1 MQCSKVNELMSL
13 RLDGLL
19 DSITQERLDH
29 HLASCQSCEEEWQ
42 VLCELSELF
51 QSTPL
56 SVPAPGF
63 AARVTL
69 RVAETRAR
77 QELRRGAFLL
87 SGGLLLL
94 LLLTLPSLVG
104 MTMLIGDLSS
114 PTLVNTG
121 ISALISLLSA
131 LRSVG
136 DAVALLLSASLST
149 PAAVLAPVYIA
160 IALVTMFVWVH
171 LMLRVRTVYVTHPA
185 RVTRDPGK

>member
-1 MQCSKVNELMSL
+1 MQCSKASELMSL

-19 DSITQERLDH
+19 DSATQEGLDQ
-29 HLASCQSCEEEWQ
+29 HLASCQPCEEEWR

-51 QSTPL
+51 QCAPL

-63 AARVTL
+63 AARVTH

-77 QELRRGAFLL
+77 QELRRGAFFL

-104 MTMLIGDLSS
+104 MGMLIGDLSS
-114 PTLVNTG
+114 PTLINTG
-121 ISALISLLSA
+121 ISALTALLSA

-149 PAAVLAPVYIA
+149 PAAVLAPAYIA

-171 LMLRVRTVYVTHPA
+171 LMLRAWPVS
-185 RVTRDPGK
+185 VTRPA

>member
-1 MQCSKVNELMSL
+1 MQCSKANELMSL

-29 HLASCQSCEEEWQ
+29 HLSSCQSCEEEWQ
-42 VLCELSELF
+42 VLCELAELF

-94 LLLTLPSLVG
+94 LVLTLPSLVG
-104 MTMLIGDLSS
+104 MVMLIGDLSS
-114 PTLVNTG
+114 PSLISTG
-121 ISALISLLSA
+121 ISTLTALISALS
-131 LRSVG
+131 SVG
-136 DAVALLLSASLST
+136 DAVALLVSASIST
-149 PAAVLAPVYIA
+149 PAAVLAPAYIA
-160 IALVTMFVWVH
+160 IALIAMFVWVR
-171 LMLRVRTVYVTHPA
+171 LMPRAQTVS
-185 RVTRDPGK
+185 VTRPV

>member
-1 MQCSKVNELMSL
+1 MQCSKVSELMSL

-19 DSITQERLDH
+19 DSAAQERLDQ
-29 HLASCQSCEEEWQ
+29 HLASCQPCEEEWR

-51 QSTPL
+51 QSAPL

-63 AARVTL
+63 AARVTH
-69 RVAETRAR
+69 RVAETRAK

-94 LLLTLPSLVG
+94 LLLTLPSLLG
-104 MTMLIGDLSS
+104 MAMLIGDLSS
-114 PTLVNTG
+114 PTLISTG
-121 ISALISLLSA
+121 ISTLTALLSA

-149 PAAVLAPVYIA
+149 PAVVLAPAYIA
-160 IALVTMFVWVH
+160 IALVTMFVWVR
-171 LMLRVRTVYVTHPA
+171 LMLRARTA
-185 RVTRDPGK
+185 SVTRPA